1 MSDARLESADHGQLR
16 QSVRAALGSLAPS
29 LHVLAEDLLGERTK
43 IDLVGVEPG
52 GRAVLVL
59 VGQAGEDAALV
70 TRALAQ
76 RAWVEARVGDWLKL
90 APGLEFRVP
99 ASVRAILLCPAFDP
113 ETVAAA
119 TSLGPE
125 VIELATYRQL
135 PNGGQS
141 SLLLERVTRPES
153 PLDASATPGHAP
165 FRSGLT
171 ESDLNLTPEEVSEFK

>member
-1 MSDARLESADHGQLR
+1 MSDTRLESADHDQLR
-16 QSVRAALGSLAPS
+16 HSVRAALGSLAPS
-29 LHVLAEDLLGERTK
+29 LHVLAEDLLGERTR

-76 RAWVEARVGDWLKL
+76 RAWVEAHVGDWLKL

-113 ETVAAA
+113 ETVTAA

-125 VIELATYRQL
+125 VIELATYHHL
-135 PNGGQS
+135 PNGGRS
-141 SLLLERVTRPES
+141 SLLLERVTQTETV
-153 PLDASATPGHAP
+153 LDASATPGHAP

-171 ESDLNLTPEEVSEFK
+171 ESDLNLTPEEVREFN